1 MLVFIH
7 SAADFFRL
15 GVVLVFLYICNL
27 VLKMRYM
34 RIYRFVC
41 ALTVL
46 FLFSVPSMAQQ
57 VEPVKWNY
65 KTVKVN
71 DSVAELQFTADIQ
84 PNWHLY
90 SQARGEGQIESPLEF
105 SFNKSNSYE
114 RLGSVVEPKPQSE
127 YDTLFKAH
135 SNFYTR
141 KVTFKQKVKV
151 RDTLPFKITGKLEG
165 QACIDGRCTP
175 VEEKFAFDVK
185 GFKPTVVMPQVDTSE
200 LSSEQNDAPA
210 DTMAAAVPSS
220 PADGA
225 GKEDESLLR
234 YFIMAVLGGL
244 AGLLMPCVF
253 PMIPMTVS
261 FFSKEGHEGKRSA
274 LLYGFFIVLIFVV
287 FGIIL
292 SLIFGADLGNVLS
305 THWIPNILFAVIFFI
320 FALSL
325 LGYFEITLPSSWVNG
340 SAKRQNAGGVVGIF
354 FMALTLV
361 LVSFS
366 CTLPIAGAVA
376 LNAAGGSFVKPI
388 VGMLGFSLGIAV
400 PFTFFALFPDLLKK
414 LPKSGGWMNTL
425 KVILAFVELAFAL
438 KFINVPDQT
447 YHWGILDREVYLA
460 LWIVLFSLLGL
471 YLLGKIR
478 FPHDDEYPVQ
488 KSWFRFLLSVAVF
501 GFVVYMVPG
510 MFGAPLKALS
520 GWLPPMDT
528 QDFDINAI
536 VREES
541 GNGGGS
547 STYVLSEEPL
557 YADKLDIPH
566 GIKGYFDYD
575 QALRVAKK
583 ENKPVF
589 LDFTGH
595 GCTNCRNVEAAVWVD
610 KEVRRIFAEEVIVA
624 TLYCDDK
631 IIQLPE
637 SEQFKN
643 AAGDLVTTLGGK
655 NRHIEQTLYNEN
667 SQPCYFVVSPD
678 GKVLSGPTYY
688 ERDVEKYLKF
698 LRDGI
703 DEYKKM
709 QK

>member
-1 MLVFIH
+1 MNIIRRSVASIVF
-7 SAADFFRL
+7 
-15 GVVLVFLYICNL
+15 VVMS
-27 VLKMRYM
+27 VLA
-34 RIYRFVC
+34 I
-41 ALTVL
+41 
-46 FLFSVPSMAQQ
+46 AQQ
-57 VEPVKWNY
+57 VTPVKWNY
-65 KTVKVN
+65 KYVKVN
-71 DSVAELQFTADIQ
+71 DSVAELQFVATIQ
-84 PNWHLY
+84 PQWHLY
-90 SQARGEGQIESPLEF
+90 SQAPGKGQIENPLTFEF
-105 SFNKSNSYE
+105 TPSAKYE
-114 RLGSVVEPKPQSE
+114 RIGKVVEPKPQSD
-127 YDTLFKAH
+127 YDTLLDAH
-135 SNFYTR
+135 SNFYT
-141 KVTFKQKVKV
+141 KSVVFKQRVKVK
-151 RDTLPFKITGKLEG
+151 DANPFTIQGKLDG
-165 QACIDGRCTP
+165 QACIEGRCTP
-175 VEEKFAFDVK
+175 VEEKFSFKMA
-185 GFKPTVVMPQVDTSE
+185 GFHPSAPLVDT
-200 LSSEQNDAPA
+200 LSDVEQDANQTVENNDTPSKQEYNPA
-210 DTMAAAVPSS
+210 ENGSDSK
-220 PADGA
+220 GQ
-225 GKEDESLLR
+225 EDSMLK

-261 FFSKEGHEGKRSA
+261 YFSKEGHAGKRNA
-274 LLYGFFIVLIFVV
+274 LIYGASIVLIFVI
-287 FGIIL
+287 FGIVL
-292 SLIFGADLGNVLS
+292 SLIFGADLGNILS
-305 THWIPNILFAVIFFI
+305 THWIPNLLFAAIFFV

-340 SAKRQNAGGVVGIF
+340 SAKRQNSGGLVGIF

-388 VGMLGFSLGIAV
+388 IGMLGFSLGIAV
-400 PFTFFALFPDLLKK
+400 PFTIFALFPDLLKK
-414 LPKSGGWMNTL
+414 LPKSGNWMNTL

-460 LWIVLFSLLGL
+460 LWIVLFSILGF

-478 FPHDDEYPVQ
+478 FPLDDEYPVQ
-488 KSWFRFLLSVAVF
+488 KSWFRFLLTVAVF
-501 GFVVYMVPG
+501 AFVVYMIPG
-510 MFGAPLKALS
+510 MFGAPLKSLS

-541 GNGGGS
+541 GGTGK
-547 STYVLSEEPL
+547 STYSLDEEPL
-557 YADKLDIPH
+557 YAETLKIPH

-595 GCTNCRNVEAAVWVD
+595 GCTNCRNVESAVWVD

-631 IIQLPE
+631 VIKLPE
-637 SEQFKN
+637 NEQFKDK
-643 AAGDLVTTLGGK
+643 AGDLVTTLGGK
-655 NRHIEQTLYNEN
+655 NRYIEQTIYNEN
-667 SQPCYFVVSPD
+667 SQPCYFIVSPD

-688 ERDVEKYLKF
+688 EKDVNKYIAF
-698 LRDGI
+698 LRKGI
-703 DEYKKM
+703 DAYKAS